1 MTSEE
6 KTDMGTSAKHHW
18 RPNRWEDLPESIL
31 PVAKVIPSDINTVKG
46 MLSYLFWKI
55 EQWTTEAEDEIT
67 EMIESNTSIDGLV
80 INKDD
85 VYPYAHTRAE
95 KELYEFQETYSVPM
109 SLTHI
114 KNGNPLENGRF
125 PSLIEMAFE
134 LTVNQ
139 MELIGGTGDI
149 PMDVFETI
157 EIAISIPNGWVRD
170 RVSLFQSP
178 EWWVD

>member
-6 KTDMGTSAKHHW
+6 ETDMGTLAKHHW

-55 EQWTTEAEDEIT
+55 EQWTTEAEDAIA
-67 EMIESNTSIDGLV
+67 EMIETNTRIDGQV
-80 INKDD
+80 IDKDD

-95 KELYEFQETYSVPM
+95 KELYEFQETHNVPM
-109 SLTHI
+109 SLNWV
-114 KNGNPLENGRF
+114 KENIENRTF

-134 LTVNQ
+134 LTVSQ

-149 PMDVFETI
+149 PMDVFETV
-157 EIAISIPNGWVRD
+157 ETAINSTCKWAEG
-170 RVSLFQSP
+170 RVHLFQSP
-178 EWWVD
+178 EWWEN